1 MLSTL
6 PSVFVALPA
15 EGTGMSGW
23 IDAFK
28 STWNTGSMWGE
39 LTAAAGLIGLVVVFV
54 FGYRIV
60 RKLVK
65 GVSKGKA
72 NI

>member
-1 MLSTL
+1 MI
-6 PSVFVALPA
+6 PA
-15 EGTGMSGW
+15 VVLAEASGMAGW
-23 IDAFK
+23 IAAFQ
-28 STWNTGSMWGE
+28 TAWNTGSMWGE
-39 LTAAAGLIGLVVVFV
+39 LTAAGGLIGLVVVFA
-54 FGYRIV
+54 FGYRII

>member
-1 MLSTL
+1 MS
-6 PSVFVALPA
+6 PIIVA
-15 EGTGMSGW
+15 EGQSGMGGW
-23 IDAFK
+23 ISAFQ
-28 STWNTGSMWGE
+28 SSWNTGSMWGE
-39 LTAAAGLIGLVVVFV
+39 LTAAGALIGLVVVFA
-54 FGYRIV
+54 FGYRVI